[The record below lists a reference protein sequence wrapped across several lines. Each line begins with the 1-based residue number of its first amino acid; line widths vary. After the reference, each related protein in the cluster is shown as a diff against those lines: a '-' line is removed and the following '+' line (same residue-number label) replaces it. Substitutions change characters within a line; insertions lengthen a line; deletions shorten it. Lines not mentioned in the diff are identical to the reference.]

1 MFPLG
6 ARSVRV
12 FVVGKGESPL
22 AQFTR
27 RTDGDDHQLDVEV
40 GSPAAVRD
48 DGFGDSSVDCLV
60 VDGSLFN
67 DGGVDLVGHA
77 RETAP
82 DLSVLLLVDGEYADV
97 VPAALAAGATD
108 TLPRSILR
116 DDPELLADRI
126 TAIVERDLAHDGF
139 RDVYE
144 DAAGTVSIHDPETG
158 RMLDANRTLCDL
170 LGRDREALRSL
181 TIGDITADLPGYDQE
196 RATTI
201 VGNVSAQDRP
211 IEIEWPLESA
221 DGTVR
226 WVDARFSPVTIGGRE
241 FVLSAATEITEQRR
255 QEHEYEQIFDA
266 VNDVISVHDPWAEAL
281 LDVNQTLCDLTGY
294 SHEALLEMDL
304 DGFSA
309 TEKGFTGDRAY
320 EIQQRVAAT
329 GEPETV
335 EWQIET
341 AAGDR
346 RRLESVLSPA
356 TIAGE
361 DRVLALS
368 RDVTQRRQLERTYRE
383 LFEGVSD
390 ALVVHDPDSG
400 EIVDVNERYCD
411 LTKYDREELVG
422 SNVRLIVPDDAAY
435 TFDEALTRIEKAREE
450 GPQLFEFKGQRK
462 DGDTFMGEIHL
473 STVEI
478 RGAERVLASVRDVT
492 DRKRRE
498 RAIHELQAATE
509 RMQDAESADAVA
521 ETAVEAA
528 AEALDLPVAACWF
541 HDPDGER
548 LDLVA
553 ATDAVE
559 DREGL
564 SPLTADRYEYEAFRD
579 GDGLQYPPEKADPD
593 NPLETD
599 MLLPLA
605 NHGLIAAGSPA
616 QSAYDQVTLDVARTL
631 AEQTATALDRIE
643 REREVRE
650 SERRLRIIAE
660 RIDQVIFLAEPDFSE
675 AFYVNDAYEDVWG
688 RPVEE
693 LLDAPRGF
701 IDYIDGR
708 DREAFEADF
717 ERMLDDFEAGDPED
731 SYEFEYRIRRPDG
744 EVRWVRAT
752 GYPVKDD
759 GDDLRFVGIVEDVT
773 ERRELEQ
780 TYRSV
785 FENVSDGLVVH
796 DPETGKIDDVN
807 DRFCEMNGYNREEL
821 LGETV
826 DLVTGPDHAY
836 EDVMDRIARARER
849 DSQLFE
855 WQNQRRDG
863 ETFPV
868 EVHLSVVEIRGVE
881 RVLASVRD
889 ITERKR
895 REREYEQIFNS
906 VQDAII
912 VMDQET
918 LDILDANEA
927 YLDMVGY
934 EDLETVQ
941 ERGVEGLSATT
952 EGYTFEEGLEVHR
965 QVAETGEPALVEWQA
980 ETKEGE
986 RRELEIKV
994 APAVIGGEEVN
1005 VAIHRDVTERKRRE
1019 REFEQIFHGV
1029 KDIINVY
1036 DPETAELVEVNDT
1049 MCELTGYDRETILEG
1064 GLDAVSAVDEGY
1076 TAERGSELI
1085 EGVMES
1091 GESRELEWRLETAD
1105 GDRRWLE
1112 VKATP
1117 ATINGEDRVLTISR
1131 DVTERERSER
1141 RLRAILDRIDEAIFL
1156 ARAHEITQ
1164 GSQDPDYVSAG
1175 YADIWGQ
1182 PLDGIR
1188 DRYENG
1194 FFGTVHPDDESDY
1207 RAFVNGIV
1215 DDIDRGAAAD
1225 RYSTEYRIETPE
1237 GAVRWV
1243 QSDYYPVEWESGQP
1257 RIVIVSRDVTERK
1270 DRERRLV
1277 SFEAATDDLATVD
1290 APEEAAKTAVN
1301 AATNT
1306 LDLSAVGVFLY
1317 EEDEGVLKPEGRS
1330 DALPDTIGDRAVG
1343 PDDGSLWDAFATG
1356 NVVSADEME
1365 FRVPAVDE
1373 DTTSDS
1379 NEVLEDWRLIPL
1391 GNHGVLFVGSAD
1403 SSLDPD
1409 TIQSAHVL
1417 GATLEAALNHLRG
1430 QQRLASREAELRT
1443 ETERAERLDR
1453 IARLTQQVEAAITE
1467 GSAPSEVERAVCERL
1482 ADTDPY
1488 EVAWIGGVEVGTD
1501 RIVPQ
1506 TVIGESSRYVG
1517 AMDLLTSDEAAD
1529 RHPAVEAWQTD
1540 GVQVASS
1547 LVGAGPAGEW
1557 RQHVLSRGYQSII
1570 GIPLTY
1576 DGITHGVLTI
1586 AADSP
1591 NAFGDRARSV
1601 LEQLGTSIGHAL
1613 AGIKRRQALESDETV
1628 ELEFTGSGT
1637 ALQFAQAASEAGCAV
1652 RHERTVHREDGDV
1665 SVYYLFDGE
1674 LPDDLTDVSE
1684 DLFPGQVNIVRDGAD
1699 SVLVEVVT
1707 DAWFG
1712 SPLAEFGAVLR
1723 RAEATPGGTTVVVEL
1738 PVRSDVRSF
1747 TERLQELA
1755 PSLELEAKRQHQG
1768 SERTTEELRN
1778 RIEERLTDRQHEV
1791 LRTAFA
1797 AGYFEWP
1804 RENDGSEVANRLDIT
1819 QPTFNKHLRMAERKT
1834 FGALLGSET

>member
-6 ARSVRV
+6 ARSLRV
-12 FVVGKGESPL
+12 FVVGKGESTL
-22 AQFTR
+22 GRLTGR
-27 RTDGDDHQLDVEV
+27 KGVGGHQLDVEV
-40 GSPAAVRD
+40 VSADVVRE
-48 DGFGDSSVDCLV
+48 DGFEAASVDCLV
-60 VDGSLFN
+60 IDGGQFD
-67 DGGVDLVGHA
+67 DGGVELVGSI
-77 RETAP
+77 RDVAP
-82 DLSVLLLVDGEYADV
+82 DLAVFLLVDGEYEDV

-108 TLPRSILR
+108 AVPRSLVR
-116 DDPELLADRI
+116 DDPELLVDRI
-126 TAIVERDLAHDGF
+126 TATVERDMAHDGF
-139 RDVYE
+139 GDLYE
-144 DAAGTVSIHDPETG
+144 NVAGTVAIHDPETG
-158 RMLDANRTLCDL
+158 RVVDANGTLCDL
-170 LGRDREALRSL
+170 LGYERGELRSL
-181 TIGDITADLPGYDQE
+181 TFGEITAERPGFDRE
-196 RATTI
+196 RAT
-201 VGNVSAQDRP
+201 NVVRSVSDRERP
-211 IEIEWPLESA
+211 IEVEWPLESA

-226 WVDARFSPVTIGGRE
+226 WVDARFSQVRIGGRE
-241 FVLSAATEITEQRR
+241 FVLVAATEVTERR
-255 QEHEYEQIFDA
+255 RREHEYERIFDG
-266 VNDVISVHDPWAEAL
+266 VNDVISVHDPWSEEL

-294 SHEALLEMDL
+294 SHEALLEMDV

-309 TEKGFTGDRAY
+309 TADGFTGDRAY

-335 EWQIET
+335 EWMIET
-341 AAGDR
+341 AGGDR
-346 RRLESVLSPA
+346 RRLETVLSPA

-368 RDVTQRRQLERTYRE
+368 RDVTEHRQLERSYRE

-390 ALVVHDPDSG
+390 ALVVHDPETG
-400 EIVDVNERYCD
+400 EILDVNERYCA
-411 LTKYDREELVG
+411 LTGYDREELVG
-422 SNVRLIVPDDAAY
+422 SNIRLIVPDDSAY
-435 TFDEALTRIEKAREE
+435 TDDEALERIEMARED

-462 DGDTFMGEIHL
+462 GGGTFMGEINL
-473 STVEI
+473 STVEL
-478 RGAERVLASVRDVT
+478 RGAERVLASVRDIT
-492 DRKRRE
+492 ERKRRE
-498 RAIHELQAATE
+498 RAIHELQKATE
-509 RMQDAESADAVA
+509 SMQDAESVEAVA
-521 ETAVEAA
+521 DTAVEAV
-528 AEALDLPVAACWF
+528 AEALELPVTACWF
-541 HDPDGER
+541 HDPDEDGLEP
-548 LDLVA
+548 VA
-553 ATDAVE
+553 ATDAVY
-559 DREGL
+559 DRGLL
-564 SPLTADRYEYEAFRD
+564 SPLPADRYEYEAFRE
-579 GDGLQYPPEKADPD
+579 GEVTTYAPSEENPD
-593 NPLETD
+593 NPLESAV
-599 MLLPLA
+599 LLPLA
-605 NHGLIAAGSPA
+605 DHGLIAAGQPDRTE
-616 QSAYDQVTLDVARTL
+616 YDPVTLDVARTL
-631 AEQTATALDRIE
+631 AEHTATALDRVE

-675 AFYVNDAYEDVWG
+675 AFYVNDAYEEVWG

-701 IDYIDGR
+701 IDYIDRR

-717 ERMLDDFEAGDPED
+717 ERMLADFEAGEPDD

-752 GYPVKDD
+752 GYPVEYD

-773 ERRELEQ
+773 ERRELER

-796 DPETGKIDDVN
+796 DPETGEIDDVN
-807 DRFCEMNGYNREEL
+807 DRFCEMNGYDREEL

-849 DSQLFE
+849 GSQLFE
-855 WQNQRRDG
+855 WRNQRRDG
-863 ETFPV
+863 GTFPV
-868 EVHLSVVEIRGVE
+868 EVHLSVVEIRGEE

-906 VQDAII
+906 VQDGIL
-912 VMDQET
+912 VFDQET

-952 EGYTFEEGLEVHR
+952 EGYTFEKGLKVHR
-965 QVAETGEPALVEWQA
+965 QVAESGEPAVVEWQA
-980 ETKEGE
+980 ETKDGE
-986 RRELEIKV
+986 RRELETKV

-1005 VAIHRDVTERKRRE
+1005 VAINRDVTERKRRE

-1049 MCELTGYDRETILEG
+1049 MCELTGYDRDAILDG
-1064 GLDAVSAVDEGY
+1064 GLGAVSAVDEGY
-1076 TAERGSELI
+1076 TAERGAELI
-1085 EGVMES
+1085 EEVMES

-1156 ARAHEITQ
+1156 SRAHEITQ
-1164 GSQDPDYVSAG
+1164 ASQAPDYVSAG

-1182 PLDGIR
+1182 PLEGIR

-1194 FFGTVHPDDESDY
+1194 FFGTLHPDDEPDY
-1207 RAFVNGIV
+1207 RAFVTGIV
-1215 DDIDRGAAAD
+1215 EDIDRDSASD

-1237 GAVRWV
+1237 GTVRWV
-1243 QSDYYPVEWESGQP
+1243 QSDFYPVEWEAGPP

-1270 DRERRLV
+1270 ERERRLV
-1277 SFEAATDDLATVD
+1277 SFEEATDDLATVD
-1290 APEEAAKTAVN
+1290 APGEAARTAVD
-1301 AATNT
+1301 AATDT

-1317 EEDEGVLKPEGRS
+1317 DEDEGVLKPEVRS
-1330 DALPDTIGDRAVG
+1330 DALPDAIGSRAVG
-1343 PDDGSLWDAFATG
+1343 PADGSLWDAFATG
-1356 NVVSADEME
+1356 DVLGADRTELG
-1365 FRVPAVDE
+1365 VPDVD
-1373 DTTSDS
+1373 DDAADDADGI
-1379 NEVLEDWRLIPL
+1379 LEDWRLVPL

-1430 QQRLASREAELRT
+1430 QRELASREAELRT

-1467 GSAPSEVERAVCERL
+1467 GSDPSEVERAVCERL
-1482 ADTDPY
+1482 ADTGPY

-1501 RIVPQ
+1501 RLVPR
-1506 TVIGESSRYVG
+1506 TVVGESSRYVG
-1517 AMDLLTSDEAAD
+1517 AMDLMTTDDAAD
-1529 RHPAVEAWQTD
+1529 RHPAVEAWRTD
-1540 GVQVASS
+1540 AVQVASS

-1570 GIPLTY
+1570 GVPLTY
-1576 DGITHGVLTI
+1576 DGITHGVLAI

-1628 ELEFTGSGT
+1628 ELEFVGSGT
-1637 ALQFAQAASEAGCAV
+1637 ALQFAQAATEAGCTA
-1652 RHERTVHREDGDV
+1652 RHERTVHREDGGV
-1665 SVYYLFDGE
+1665 SVYYLFDGD
-1674 LPDDLTDVSE
+1674 PPADVADVATES
-1684 DLFPGQVNIVRDGAD
+1684 FPGRVDVVRDGSD

-1707 DAWFG
+1707 DSWFG

-1723 RAEATPGGTTVVVEL
+1723 RAEATPDGTTLVVEL

-1747 TERLQELA
+1747 TERLRELA

-1804 RENDGSEVANRLDIT
+1804 RENDGSEVASRLDIT

-1834 FGALLGSET
+1834 FGALLGNEA